1 MYFYNFNGKL
11 LFIDSGKRKD
21 KDLLKDNLNKLNLSI
36 SDVLWFVAT
45 HGHEDHIGGASFL
58 RNAEK
63 FIHKNDLD
71 LLTPEL
77 KSSFTDINNFN
88 DQFARNFEY
97 KIIYLNHHTKGS
109 IVIYDKEL
117 RALFIGDHIC
127 FFGFEV
133 PKNDIIYQDS
143 ELREK
148 LKEIIKNLVEE
159 PKTYKENN
167 LKLFFKGLRKIKK
180 YDIKYL
186 RTGHGVVL
194 KNKINSFIKDLIDL
208 DTYS

>member
-1 MYFYNFNGKL
+1 MYFYNFNDKL

-21 KDLLKDNLNKLNLSI
+21 KNLLKDNLNKLNLSI
-36 SDVLWFVAT
+36 SDILWFVAT
-45 HGHEDHIGGASFL
+45 HGHEDHIGGASFFKE
-58 RNAEK
+58 AEK
-63 FIHKNDLD
+63 FIHKNDLN
-71 LLTPEL
+71 LLTPEF
-77 KSSFTDINNFN
+77 KSSFTDIKNFS
-88 DQFARNFEY
+88 DQFARNSKY
-97 KIIYLNHHTKGS
+97 KIIYLGHHTEGS
-109 IVIYDKEL
+109 IAIYDQEL
-117 RALFIGDHIC
+117 RVLFIGDHIC

-148 LKEIIKNLVEE
+148 QKEIIKELVEDPE
-159 PKTYKENN
+159 TYKENN

-186 RTGHGVVL
+186 CTGHGVVL
-194 KNKINSFIKDLIDL
+194 KNEINNFIKDLIDL